1 MSDPKTPD
9 CPYLSRCSGCPAL
22 ATTPDYA
29 EQLAHKRARVLA
41 ARDRFPVLQA
51 IPVAATVGAAALGGF
66 RTRAKLTV
74 AIDDGR
80 YTVGLFDR
88 TAGDA
93 RRVVDTPN
101 CPVLPPLTNRV
112 ADAVRAFPAQAGL
125 LGLDL
130 RSLASAT
137 CADPVSD
144 PDGLLVTLVIDP
156 DVLVRDAVLPLA
168 EALMAVPGVLGVA
181 ANLRATDHPQFLG
194 GRTIPLLGV
203 TNAEDRV
210 GLAKQRVTFGA
221 FAQAHRGQAARIQRA
236 LLDALYTDRA
246 PKRAVHELFGGS
258 GAIGLAL
265 AAAGS
270 RVTLVEVFAPAA
282 QEAQREADARKL
294 PLRAIATRAEEY
306 IESAEFGANDVVVMN
321 PPRRGVPRT
330 VRDALLVERP
340 ATLVYVSCDPD
351 TLARDVAPFVEAGYT
366 ISEFSPF
373 DQIPLTD
380 EVETIVVL
388 ERGPE
393 AQELPPSTDA
403 SPAIVTR
410 LIGSHSRAASKLPRR
425 FAPDGG
431 TSGVALYGAPLTV
444 EEVTAL
450 VLVRG
455 VTHGKGKLVARVAVG
470 GHTARNGGG
479 KGREMREVHA
489 QYVRLAVLPKA
500 KESSKYL
507 GKKGGHS
514 LLLVTTAGWTPKQLF
529 AQALAIGHPVIGRP
543 VRLEGDPEATDRHFE
558 ERYTLDRP
566 FVHLARVSY
575 RDSDGQSHTATAP
588 LAGDLTTVLLRLG
601 ATTEEI
607 DTFVSARRDP
617 TTES

>member
-1 MSDPKTPD
+1 MSGTQTPD

-22 ATTPDYA
+22 ATTADYDA
-29 EQLAHKRARVLA
+29 QLAQKQGRVA
-41 ARDRFPVLQA
+41 EARDRFPVLRQ
-51 IPVAATVGAAALGGF
+51 IPVAATVGAAALAGF

-74 AIDDGR
+74 AIADGR
-80 YTVGLFDR
+80 FTVGLFDR
-88 TAGDA
+88 TSEA

-137 CADPVSD
+137 CADPVTD

-156 DVLVRDAVLPLA
+156 DVVGRDAVLPLA

-294 PLRAIATRAEEY
+294 PLRAIATSAEEY

-340 ATLVYVSCDPD
+340 ATLVYVSCDAD

-388 ERGPE
+388 ERGAE
-393 AQELPPSTDA
+393 AVEAATADS
-403 SPAIVTR
+403 SSAIVTR
-410 LIGSHSRAASKLPRR
+410 LIGSHSRAATKLPRR

-529 AQALAIGHPVIGRP
+529 AQALAIGHPIIGRP

-566 FVHLARVSY
+566 FVHIARVSY
-575 RDSDGQSHTATAP
+575 RDGDGASHTVNAP

-601 ATTEEI
+601 ATTDEI
-607 DTFVSARRDP
+607 DAFVAARRD
-617 TTES
+617 TATES

>member
-1 MSDPKTPD
+1 LSGTQTPD

-22 ATTPDYA
+22 ATTADYDA
-29 EQLAHKRARVLA
+29 QLAQKQGRVA
-41 ARDRFPVLQA
+41 EARDRFPVLRQ
-51 IPVAATVGAAALGGF
+51 IPVAATVGAAALAGF

-74 AIDDGR
+74 AIADGR
-80 YTVGLFDR
+80 FTVGLFDR
-88 TAGDA
+88 TSEA

-137 CADPVSD
+137 CADPVTD

-156 DVLVRDAVLPLA
+156 DVVGRDAVLPLA

-246 PKRAVHELFGGS
+246 PKWAVHELFGGS

-294 PLRAIATRAEEY
+294 PLRAIATSAEEY

-340 ATLVYVSCDPD
+340 ATLVYVSCDAD

-388 ERGPE
+388 ERGAE
-393 AQELPPSTDA
+393 AVEAATADS
-403 SPAIVTR
+403 SSAIVTR
-410 LIGSHSRAASKLPRR
+410 LIGSHSRAATKLPRR

-529 AQALAIGHPVIGRP
+529 AQALAIGHPIIGRP

-566 FVHLARVSY
+566 FVHIARVSY
-575 RDSDGQSHTATAP
+575 RDGDGASHTVNAP

-601 ATTEEI
+601 ATTDEI
-607 DTFVSARRDP
+607 DAFVAARRD
-617 TTES
+617 TATES

>member
-1 MSDPKTPD
+1 LSGTQTPD

-22 ATTPDYA
+22 ATTADYDA
-29 EQLAHKRARVLA
+29 QLAQKQGRVA
-41 ARDRFPVLQA
+41 EARDRFPVLRQ
-51 IPVAATVGAAALGGF
+51 IPVAATVGAAALAGF

-74 AIDDGR
+74 AIADGR
-80 YTVGLFDR
+80 FTVGLFDR
-88 TAGDA
+88 TSEA

-137 CADPVSD
+137 CADPVTD

-156 DVLVRDAVLPLA
+156 DVVGRDAVLPLA

-294 PLRAIATRAEEY
+294 PLRAIATSAEEY

-340 ATLVYVSCDPD
+340 ATLVYVSCDAD

-388 ERGPE
+388 ERGAE
-393 AQELPPSTDA
+393 AVEAATADS
-403 SPAIVTR
+403 SSAIVTR
-410 LIGSHSRAASKLPRR
+410 LIGSHSRAATKLPRR

-529 AQALAIGHPVIGRP
+529 AQALAIGHPIIGRP

-566 FVHLARVSY
+566 FVHIARVSY
-575 RDSDGQSHTATAP
+575 RDGDGASHTVNAP

-601 ATTEEI
+601 ATTDEI
-607 DTFVSARRDP
+607 DAFVAARRD
-617 TTES
+617 TATES

>member
-1 MSDPKTPD
+1 MSGTQAPD

-22 ATTPDYA
+22 ATTADYDA
-29 EQLAHKRARVLA
+29 QLAQKQGRVA
-41 ARDRFPVLQA
+41 EARDRFPVLRQ
-51 IPVAATVGAAALGGF
+51 IPVAATVGATTLRGF
-66 RTRAKLTV
+66 RTRAKLTI
-74 AIDDGR
+74 AIEGGR
-80 YTVGLFDR
+80 FVVGLFDR
-88 TAGDA
+88 TATDA

-112 ADAVRAFPAQAGL
+112 ADAVRAFPARPGL

-137 CADPVSD
+137 CVDPVGD
-144 PDGLLVTLVIDP
+144 PDGILVTLVIDP
-156 DVLVRDAVLPLA
+156 DVVPREALLPLA
-168 EALMAVPGVLGVA
+168 EALMEVPGVLGVA

-258 GAIGLAL
+258 GAIGLSL

-321 PPRRGVPRT
+321 PPRRGVPRS

-340 ATLVYVSCDPD
+340 ATIVYISCDPD
-351 TLARDVAPFVEAGYT
+351 TLTRDVAPFVEAGYT
-366 ISEFSPF
+366 LAQFSPF

-380 EVETIVVL
+380 EVETIAVL

-393 AQELPPSTDA
+393 MQELPPPTEA
-403 SPAIVTR
+403 SSAIVTR

-431 TSGVALYGAPLTV
+431 TSGIALYGAPLTV
-444 EEVTAL
+444 EAATAL
-450 VLVRG
+450 LLVRG

-489 QYVRLAVLPKA
+489 HYTRLAVLPKA

-514 LLLVTTAGWTPKQLF
+514 LLLVTTQGWTPKQLF
-529 AQALAIGHPVIGRP
+529 AQAVAIGHPIIGRP
-543 VRLEGDPEATDRHFE
+543 VRLEGDPEPTDRHFE

-566 FVHLARVSY
+566 FVHIARVAY
-575 RDSDGQSHTATAP
+575 RDGDGLAHTALAP
-588 LAGDLTTVLLRLG
+588 LAGDLQTVLLRLG
-601 ATTEEI
+601 ATNDEI
-607 DTFVSARRDP
+607 DAWLTAATAEP
-617 TTES
+617 ATG